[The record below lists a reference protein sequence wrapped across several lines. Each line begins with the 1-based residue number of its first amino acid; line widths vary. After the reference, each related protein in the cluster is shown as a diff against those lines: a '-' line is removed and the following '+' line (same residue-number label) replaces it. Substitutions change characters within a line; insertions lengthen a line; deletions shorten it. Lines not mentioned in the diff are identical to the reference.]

1 MGSVQTHTD
10 MMLIVMTINQRPIH
24 WPNPSI
30 PPLNL
35 WNIWPSQAMLD
46 LHFKHNKEMF
56 EEHQQISND
65 LLENNKLN
73 GNKNKV

>member
-1 MGSVQTHTD
+1 
-10 MMLIVMTINQRPIH
+10 MMMINCYQSIFMKINQQPIH

-46 LHFKHNKEMF
+46 LHFKHNQEMF
-56 EEHQQISND
+56 EEHKRISD
-65 LLENNKLN
+65 EIRDNKQT
-73 GNKNKV
+73 